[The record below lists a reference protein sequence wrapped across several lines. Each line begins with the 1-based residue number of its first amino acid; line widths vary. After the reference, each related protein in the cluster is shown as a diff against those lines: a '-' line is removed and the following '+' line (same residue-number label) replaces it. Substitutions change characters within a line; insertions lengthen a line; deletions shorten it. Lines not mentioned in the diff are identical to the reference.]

1 VSPEYQKKG
10 APTENISVTF
20 TPLIDKSDWKWFGI
34 EYNRDF
40 VESQTSKYCQIV
52 SGITRFGSSIR

>member
-1 VSPEYQKKG
+1 MPEKS

-20 TPLIDKSDWKWFGI
+20 TPLIDRSDWKWFGI
-34 EYNRDF
+34 EYSRDF

-52 SGITRFGSSIR
+52 SGITHFGSSIR